1 MIIFVVDIDYGQP
14 WRRSF
19 GDAVTYTDWQRD
31 NFYHAVEKLIG
42 NRSRVGIELDH
53 INLENFAKMKN
64 TLPKAELIDVAFRL
78 MKMRMVKSA
87 EEIDLITNGAR
98 IADLGGYACR
108 EAMAE
113 NVPEYEVA
121 LASTRTMVR
130 EIARTYPNV
139 ELMDSK
145 SI

>member
-1 MIIFVVDIDYGQP
+1 M
-14 WRRSF
+14 
-19 GDAVTYTDWQRD
+19 
-31 NFYHAVEKLIG
+31 
-42 NRSRVGIELDH
+42 
-53 INLENFAKMKN
+53 ENFAKMKN

-113 NVPEYEVA
+113 NVPEFEVA